1 MICPVSRKG
10 ALRRGLALL
19 AAALVSGCAT
29 MQNYLAPNEPRLTGE
44 YATEPREE
52 DGTLRVV
59 TFNVEHGTR
68 IDRAIAGLRSH
79 ASLKAADVLTLQ
91 EMDGPGVDEIA
102 RALGMNF
109 VYFPGSHDPKS
120 GHDMGNAI
128 LSPWPMDQPR
138 KILLP
143 HPSRII
149 HRARAVVAARVWVE
163 GESINVYSVHLGSP
177 IGVSGGQRRAQAE
190 VVLKDAATTTGP
202 VIIAGD
208 FNSHGLGKR
217 FVEAGFVWATQSI
230 GKTVMLFSFD
240 HVFMRGFSGQ
250 VAAGVARE
258 VDDASDHRPVW
269 ATLVPAK

>member
-1 MICPVSRKG
+1 MIGVLHPKG
-10 ALRRGLALL
+10 AHGLTV
-19 AAALVSGCAT
+19 AALAVALFSSCAT
-29 MQNYLAPNEPRLTGE
+29 MENYLAPDAPRLVGA
-44 YATEPREE
+44 YAPDPLQ

-59 TFNVEHGTR
+59 TFNVEHGRR

-79 ASLKAADVLTLQ
+79 PSLKAADVIVLQ
-91 EMDGPGVDEIA
+91 EMDGPGVDAIA

-109 VYFPGSHDPKS
+109 TYFPGSHDPKS

-128 LSPWPMDQPR
+128 LSPWPIDEPR

-149 HRARAVVAARVWVE
+149 HRARAAVTARVALE
-163 GESINVYSVHLGSP
+163 GSPVDVYSVHLGSP

-190 VVLKDAATTTGP
+190 VVLKDAAARQGP

-208 FNSHGLGKR
+208 FNSHGLGDR
-217 FVEAGFVWATQSI
+217 FVEEGFVWATRSV
-230 GKTVMLFSFD
+230 GKTVRLFSFD
-240 HVFMRGFSGQ
+240 HVFLRGFSGQ

-269 ATLVPAK
+269 TTLTK